1 MYKDIDSH
9 QRDSRADGHQD
20 GFKKNPNFRFF
31 KKKTCRFCDM
41 DRVPD
46 YKEFDFLKKFITE
59 QGKILP
65 RRITGTSAKHQRR
78 LALEV
83 KKARYMALLP
93 FVKKY

>member
-1 MYKDIDSH
+1 MYKDREFH
-9 QRDSRADGHQD
+9 QRDSRSDGHQD

-31 KKKTCRFCDM
+31 KKKTCKFCDM

-46 YKEFDFLKKFITE
+46 FKEFDFLRKFITE

-65 RRITGTSAKHQRR
+65 RRITGTSAKHQRS
-78 LALEV
+78 LALEI

-93 FVKKY
+93 FVKR